1 MKIKYSIDQIKQ
13 DNVKMLVAIKA
24 IFEWTKT
31 DSNNTQ
37 SRAKAMKN
45 LQDICARVLSEIHSH
60 R

>member
-1 MKIKYSIDQIKQ
+1 MCQLEQ
-13 DNVKMLVAIKA
+13 DNVKMKTAIKA

-31 DSNNTQ
+31 DKNSNQ

-45 LQDICARVLSEIHSH
+45 LQDICARVLNEIHSH